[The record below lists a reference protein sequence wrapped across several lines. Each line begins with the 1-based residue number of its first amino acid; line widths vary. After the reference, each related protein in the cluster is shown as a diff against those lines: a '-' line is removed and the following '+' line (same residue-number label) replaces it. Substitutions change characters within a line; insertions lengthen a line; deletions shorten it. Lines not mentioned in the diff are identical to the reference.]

1 MNIYRRFLGNG
12 GGSHDLHTELVPS
25 SSSSKTLKIGGNL
38 NKNSHCICNSYN
50 TGTRA
55 LPDIYA
61 RRPRASAYI
70 SGKARVP
77 VLYR

>member
-1 MNIYRRFLGNG
+1 MSLHYVCTCMFVLFDNWDLLTFCVCMYICIY
-12 GGSHDLHTELVPS
+12 VYVY
-25 SSSSKTLKIGGNL
+25 IYIYIY
-38 NKNSHCICNSYN
+38 ICNSYN
-50 TGTRA
+50 TGKSA

-77 VLYR
+77 VL